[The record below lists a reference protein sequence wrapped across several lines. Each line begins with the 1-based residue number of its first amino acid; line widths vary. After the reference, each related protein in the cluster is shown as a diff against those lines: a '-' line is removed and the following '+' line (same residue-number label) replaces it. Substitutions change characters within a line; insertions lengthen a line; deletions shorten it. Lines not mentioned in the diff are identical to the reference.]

1 MNTFTQPLSTTIL
14 HIRSKDAEQISE
26 LNSAF
31 TVNLIQ
37 PLNSA
42 SNQEIHISLISAEL
56 PNSMYNISESIRN
69 NTFVYTLPNQSPTV
83 FVFPTQNYTIAEL
96 LRVLNTI
103 NSSLSFTHNK
113 FTNKI
118 TISNT
123 LGEDILLN
131 FTQSKCRK
139 VLGFRSLDLAC
150 GDTSVQSQGMADLAT
165 IHSIFVK
172 SNLAAGNV
180 LSTRAGNSTTL
191 QKISIDVDTY
201 GIIYL
206 NTSDYITV
214 NITQKNVIDHIS
226 FRLTDQNDNLL
237 DFNDINF
244 EFTLMFQTY
253 PIRVQPSLRR
263 TLEQED
269 PEPPLPP
276 LGLLGN
282 TFQTIDPVI
291 QNVDVKRPVK
301 ISGNVRVEPTEPPN
315 EPQPSLSHVAERTV
329 LDHIID
335 NLE

>member
-1 MNTFTQPLSTTIL
+1 MNAFTQPLSTTIL
-14 HIRSKDAEQISE
+14 HIRSKDADQISE
-26 LNSAF
+26 LNAAF

-37 PLNSA
+37 PVISA
-42 SNQEIHISLISAEL
+42 SDQEVHISIISAEL

-69 NTFVYTLPNQSPTV
+69 NTFVYTLPNQSPSV
-83 FVFPTQNYTIAEL
+83 FVFPTQNYTISEL

-103 NSSLSFTHNK
+103 NSNLSFTHNK

-118 TISNT
+118 MISNT

-131 FTQSKCRK
+131 FTQSTCRK
-139 VLGFRSLDLAC
+139 VLGFRPLDLSC
-150 GDTSVQSQGMADLAT
+150 GDTSVQSQGMADLAS

-172 SNLAAGNV
+172 SDIAAGNV

-244 EFTLMFQTY
+244 EFTMMFQTY
-253 PIRVQPSLRR
+253 PIRFGAALRR
-263 TLEQED
+263 TLD
-269 PEPPLPP
+269 PLPEE
-276 LGLLGN
+276 GN
-282 TFQTIDPVI
+282 TFQPLDPII

-301 ISGNVRVEPTEPPN
+301 ISDNVRVEPTEPPGPRLIN
-315 EPQPSLSHVAERTV
+315 VAERTI

>member
-1 MNTFTQPLSTTIL
+1 MHSFTQPMSTTIL
-14 HIRSKDAEQISE
+14 HIRSKDADQLSE

-37 PLNSA
+37 PVISA
-42 SNQEIHISLISAEL
+42 SDQEVHISLISAEL
-56 PNSMYNISESIRN
+56 PNSMYNISDSVGN
-69 NTFVYTLPNQSPTV
+69 NKFVYTLPNQSPTV

-103 NSSLSFTHNK
+103 LSGLVFTHDK
-113 FTNKI
+113 FTNKVTI
-118 TISNT
+118 TNT

-131 FTQSKCRK
+131 FTQSTCRK
-139 VLGFRSLDLAC
+139 VLGFRPLDLPC

-172 SNLAAGNV
+172 SDIATGNV

-253 PIRVQPSLRR
+253 PIRFQPSLRR
-263 TLEQED
+263 TLD
-269 PEPPLPP
+269 PENPTENPDE
-276 LGLLGN
+276 N
-282 TFQTIDPVI
+282 TFQTLDPII

-301 ISGNVRVEPTEPPN
+301 ISDNARVESTELSTEP
-315 EPQPSLSHVAERTV
+315 SLINVAERTV

>member
-1 MNTFTQPLSTTIL
+1 MNSFTQPLSTTIL
-14 HIRSKDAEQISE
+14 HIRSKDADILSE

-37 PLNSA
+37 PVISA
-42 SNQEIHISLISAEL
+42 SDQEIHISLISAEL
-56 PNSMYNISESIRN
+56 PNSMYNISQAVGN

-103 NSSLSFTHNK
+103 LSGLVFTHDK
-113 FTNKI
+113 FTNKVTI
-118 TISNT
+118 TNT
-123 LGEDILLN
+123 LGISILLN
-131 FTQSKCRK
+131 FTQSTCRK
-139 VLGFRSLDLAC
+139 VLGFRPLDLTL
-150 GDTSVQSQGMADLAT
+150 DTSVQSQGMADLAT

-172 SNLAAGNV
+172 SDIATGNV

-244 EFTLMFQTY
+244 EFTLMFQIY
-253 PIRVQPSLRR
+253 PIRLQPSLRR
-263 TLEQED
+263 TLD
-269 PEPPLPP
+269 PEEINKTEPPGRQAL
-276 LGLLGN
+276 
-282 TFQTIDPVI
+282 DPII
-291 QNVDVKRPVK
+291 QNIDVNRPVK
-301 ISGNVRVEPTEPPN
+301 ISDNARVEPTEPPESN
-315 EPQPSLSHVAERTV
+315 GPRLINVAERTV